1 MLGEKL
7 QKAVLEA
14 EGEPSLAKC
23 AMNAESLG
31 EFIATDTTHAVW
43 TLASVTTVIY
53 RSREH
58 ASAIRPNCLSAIIVP
73 EIG

>member
-31 EFIATDTTHAVW
+31 EFIATDTSIGHNSDLPVPRTRISYQTQLFERYH
-43 TLASVTTVIY
+43 
-53 RSREH
+53 
-58 ASAIRPNCLSAIIVP
+58 RP
-73 EIG
+73 